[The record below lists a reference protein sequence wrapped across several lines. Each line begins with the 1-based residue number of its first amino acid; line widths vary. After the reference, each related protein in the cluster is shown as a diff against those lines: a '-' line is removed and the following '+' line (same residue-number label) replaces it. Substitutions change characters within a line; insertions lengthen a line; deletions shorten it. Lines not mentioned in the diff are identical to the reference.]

1 MSYYLFP
8 KGNISLS
15 KCLEPIFLLKEEE
28 ITKPKI
34 SPSLSN
40 YLSQLQ
46 DERNSTLFQEIQTEI
61 FTYSHGIFREFPDF
75 SPTYFEMI
83 EIFQTMNLN
92 TYIDMLKKSPYSS
105 GSFLN
110 VPPPL
115 PYGNENS
122 FEGVIFNEGQI

>member
-15 KCLEPIFLLKEEE
+15 KCLEPSFLLKEEE

-61 FTYSHGIFREFPDF
+61 FTYSQGIFREFPEF
-75 SPTYFEMI
+75 SSTYFEII
-83 EIFQTMNLN
+83 EI
-92 TYIDMLKKSPYSS
+92 
-105 GSFLN
+105 
-110 VPPPL
+110 
-115 PYGNENS
+115 
-122 FEGVIFNEGQI
+122 IFF